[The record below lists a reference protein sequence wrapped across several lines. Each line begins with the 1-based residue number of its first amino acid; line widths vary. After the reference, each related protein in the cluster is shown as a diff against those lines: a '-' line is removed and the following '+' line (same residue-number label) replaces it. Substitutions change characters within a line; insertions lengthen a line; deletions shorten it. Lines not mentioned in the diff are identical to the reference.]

1 MKTNQLLVVF
11 SVLIFSLST
20 FSQEVTVD
28 KPSPKLKFLLG
39 GALEFGGDSVAEI
52 FFEDGSDQSVNA
64 GQGGTIFAGGELFFN
79 ENQKFSLR
87 ATVGFKYLTTKAT
100 NYNITLTRIPIELSA
115 NFYTKS
121 NIRFGAGFSNH
132 QAVTFNSDGLI
143 GNEKFSGGFGPKF
156 EIAWKWI
163 GLSYTIMDYKDSFN
177 NSYSANAFGITLS
190 SSNLF

>member
-1 MKTNQLLVVF
+1 MKSNQLLVVF

-20 FSQEVTVD
+20 FSQEETVVN
-28 KPSPKLKFLLG
+28 PSLKLKFLLG

-115 NFYTKS
+115 NFYTK
-121 NIRFGAGFSNH
+121 NNLRFGIGFSSH
-132 QAVTFNSDGLI
+132 QNIVFNSDGLI
-143 GNEKFSGGFGPKF
+143 GKERFSGGFGPKF
-156 EIAWKWI
+156 EFAWKMI
-163 GLSYTIMDYKDSFN
+163 GISYTIMNYKDSFN
-177 NSYSANAFGITLS
+177 NSYSANAFGITIS
-190 SSNLF
+190 SSNIF